1 MAHPLTSER
10 KLVSA
15 TVRGRLCGGVGRTD
29 VLLVALSLA
38 AVGCWLV
45 LYRWYSIAGHYD
57 HPYFAFEKVPGGFG
71 SAILRSTL
79 VLFVALS
86 LVYATGYWLV
96 RRTPVISRAGKLAII
111 GQATG
116 VGLINVFIFPVGA
129 LDIFRYRIA
138 LKLAFF
144 YHENPY
150 VHGFMHHRDDPFG
163 QHAFLTHLPNA
174 KGPSW
179 LLLSAIPSYLAGFDD
194 AVRFIVALKAFNL
207 ALLGLTAW
215 AIYRY
220 VDDGPLPPVGGGRWE
235 GDKRQGWLAVY
246 LFLANPLVLFE
257 GVGNGHND
265 VMIGLFL
272 VAALL
277 ALRGRSWLTLPL
289 VTLSALVKYFTFQLL
304 PLFLIAMVVCRWR
317 WRIIALSAA
326 GALVVSVVTVAPFWE
341 GGAMLQGIRRVEDA
355 YVGSDHVSLVS
366 LTQQYLA
373 VQQTGPQVPAP
384 RPIFAAIFAILALP
398 VLRSAWRGRAVEA
411 AAGDL
416 LLLFLLLLT
425 LLYPWYLIPV
435 FALLVLR
442 RDALDLGYLFAAT
455 ALGLVY
461 YPVAV
466 WARFEAG
473 FATTFATHL
482 LLALFITLPI
492 LLYLGL
498 KVARG
503 AIRSRRG

>member
-1 MAHPLTSER
+1 MAHPRTGER
-10 KLVSA
+10 ALGAA
-15 TVRGRLCGGVGRTD
+15 TARERLRSGVGRQTD
-29 VLLVALSLA
+29 VLLVAIGLA

-57 HPYFAFEKVPGGFG
+57 IPYFAFEKVPGGFG
-71 SAILRSTL
+71 SPILRSTL
-79 VLFVALS
+79 ALFVALS
-86 LVYATGYWLV
+86 LIYAAGYWLIQQAPAV
-96 RRTPVISRAGKLAII
+96 SRAAKLAVI
-111 GQATG
+111 GQAAG
-116 VGLINVFIFPVGA
+116 VGLLNVFIFPVGA
-129 LDIFRYRIA
+129 LDLFRYRMA

-144 YHENPY
+144 FRENPY
-150 VHGFMHHRDDPFG
+150 VHGFMDHRYDPFG

-174 KGPSW
+174 KGPTW

-220 VDDGPLPPVGGGRWE
+220 VGHERW
-235 GDKRQGWLAVY
+235 GWLAVY

-265 VMIGLFL
+265 VMIALFL

-304 PLFLIAMVVCRWR
+304 PLVLIAMVVRRWR
-317 WRIIALSAA
+317 WRSIALSAA
-326 GALVVSVVTVAPFWE
+326 GSLVVSVAMVAPFWD
-341 GGAMLQGIRRVEDA
+341 GGEMLQGIRRVNEA
-355 YVGSDHVSLVS
+355 YVGSAHVSIVS

-373 VQQTGPQVPAP
+373 VQQPGQHVPSL
-384 RPIFAAIFAILALP
+384 RPIFAAIFAFLALP
-398 VLRSAWRGRAVEA
+398 VLWSAWRGRAVA
-411 AAGDL
+411 AAAVDL

-442 RDALDLGYLFAAT
+442 RDALDLGYLFAAS

-461 YPVAV
+461 YPFTV

-473 FATTFATHL
+473 FSTTFETHL
-482 LLALFITLPI
+482 FLALFVTLPI
-492 LLYLGL
+492 LLYLVLTVG
-498 KVARG
+498 RG
-503 AIRSRRG
+503 VVPSRRGLVRTGRA